1 MCCLFLIMAILFETI
16 GTTAL
21 KLSQGFTVVIPSVLT
36 VVFYILCFWLLAQA
50 LKHIDVSIAY
60 AIWGAFGI
68 LLISIIGMV
77 FFKEPVSITK
87 IISILLIIVGTIGLR
102 LAI

>member
-1 MCCLFLIMAILFETI
+1 MSWLFLIMAILFETI

-36 VVFYILCFWLLAQA
+36 VVFYILCFLLLAQA

>member
-1 MCCLFLIMAILFETI
+1 MSWLFLIMAILFETI

-36 VVFYILCFWLLAQA
+36 VVFYILCFGLLAQA